1 VNQPTNNT
9 AALTRSATIDL
20 LRGMLTRIE
29 DVTPAGLHYLM
40 DKVLPLLRQE
50 ALDPTWRCPACEV
63 EVITRS
69 LNELEHEA
77 SRVAPDASAFGH
89 KAQRLVDVLAV

>member
-1 VNQPTNNT
+1 MNHSSEP
-9 AALTRSATIDL
+9 LTRSATIDL

-40 DKVLPLLRQE
+40 GKVLPLLRQE

-63 EVITRS
+63 DVITRS
-69 LNELEHEA
+69 LDELEHEA
-77 SRVAPDASAFGH
+77 SRVAPNAATFSH
-89 KAQRLVDVLAV
+89 KAQRLVDVLAA